1 MVWLPWL
8 PKIVFFYLYH
18 SPLYL
23 AKCSGCFSSEIIFEK
38 LNPAF
43 LCKHNIEFTV
53 TPTYSNI
60 VSYWGLSKMHLDV
73 KWQSEGV
80 MQNFLNL
87 RYGTWN
93 DFISTLTTITIFWA
107 ITQECVVSLLFCFF
121 GSYLLWQ
128 DILQSLP
135 KCSAS
140 TNLLAGLCLLFP
152 AFLTS

>member
-38 LNPAF
+38 LNPSAF
-43 LCKHNIEFTV
+43 LRKHNVEFTV

-60 VSYWGLSKMHLDV
+60 VSYWGLSKMNLNV

-80 MQNFLNL
+80 MQNFLIL
-87 RYGTWN
+87 RYGTSN

-107 ITQECVVSLLFCFF
+107 ITQECVVSLLFSVFLDHIYF
-121 GSYLLWQ
+121 DKTFYRAF
-128 DILQSLP
+128 QSAVLAQI
-135 KCSAS
+135 CWLDFAS
-140 TNLLAGLCLLFP
+140 FSQLF
-152 AFLTS
+152 

>member
-60 VSYWGLSKMHLDV
+60 VSYWGLSKMNLNV

-80 MQNFLNL
+80 MQNFLIL
-87 RYGTWN
+87 RYGTSN

-107 ITQECVVSLLFCFF
+107 VTQECVVSLLFSVFLDHIYF
-121 GSYLLWQ
+121 DKTFYRAF
-128 DILQSLP
+128 QSAVLAQI
-135 KCSAS
+135 CRLDFS
-140 TNLLAGLCLLFP
+140 TFSQLF
-152 AFLTS
+152 